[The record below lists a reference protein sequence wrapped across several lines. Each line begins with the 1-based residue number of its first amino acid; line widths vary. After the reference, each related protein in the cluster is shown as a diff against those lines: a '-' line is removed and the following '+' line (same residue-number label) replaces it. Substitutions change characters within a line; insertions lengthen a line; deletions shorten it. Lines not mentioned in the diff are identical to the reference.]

1 MSAPTAA
8 PERTGRRR
16 ISGSTLLIIGG
27 LVAAVLTTIVLAGQG
42 VDRYADLDP
51 GNAGPSGAR
60 ALARVLDDQGVD
72 VTVVRSADDLDD
84 TAIGADTTV
93 VVTSTDLL
101 GQSTTDR
108 LVEHA
113 AAGRLVV
120 VDAGPGTTE
129 AFDLTTL
136 PMGVEVDDAVEADC
150 VDPTYADLSVAV
162 DFGYAYPVDDGC
174 FATSD
179 GALLAEARPGLVL
192 FGAGQALS
200 NDQVLRADNASVALR
215 LLGQSDRLVWYV
227 PSLDDLLADDGVSLT
242 TLLPDWLR
250 PALWLIALATIAL
263 LVWRARRLGAL
274 AIEPLPVAVKAI
286 ETTRSRGRLYRKA
299 GDRAHAAGVLR
310 AAARVRAAER
320 LRLGSRPDPDT
331 LVRDVARHTGRT
343 VAEIDAL
350 LGPRTVPPATDHD
363 LITLADQLAEL
374 DREVR
379 RP

>member
-1 MSAPTAA
+1 VSAQTAA
-8 PERTGRRR
+8 PERTGRRGVSR
-16 ISGSTLLIIGG
+16 STLLVLLG
-27 LVAAVLTTIVLAGQG
+27 LVAAVLTVIVLAGQG

-51 GNAGPSGAR
+51 DNADPNGAQ
-60 ALARVLDDQGVD
+60 ALARVLEDQGVD
-72 VTVVRSADDLDD
+72 LTVVRNADDLDGTD
-84 TAIGADTTV
+84 VDAGTTV
-93 VVTSTDLL
+93 VVTSTEAL
-101 GQSTTDR
+101 GRSTADR

-113 AAGRLVV
+113 APGRLVV
-120 VDAGPGTTE
+120 VEPGPGTTD
-129 AFDLTTL
+129 ALGIAAL

-150 VDPTYADLSVAV
+150 ADPAYADLSIAV
-162 DFGYAYPVDDGC
+162 DRALAYPVEGGC
-174 FATSD
+174 FATTD
-179 GALLAEARPGLVL
+179 GALLAEPRPGVVL
-192 FGAGQALS
+192 LGAGEALS
-200 NDQVLRADNASVALR
+200 NDQVLRADNAAMGLR

-227 PSLDDLLADDGVSLT
+227 PSLDDLVADDGVSVA

-250 PALWLIALATIAL
+250 PALWLVALSALAL

-299 GDRAHAAGVLR
+299 GDRAHAASVLR

-331 LVRDVARHTGRT
+331 LVRDVARHTGRSLAD
-343 VAEIDAL
+343 VDAL
-350 LGPRTVPPATDHD
+350 LGPNAAPPATDHD